1 VVITVITLLSI
12 SGYALKLS
20 SDIVKDKSYYNITG
34 KYGDTFKKNESIY
47 VKDGK
52 LTFNNSLCVF
62 MSQISV
68 RQSNKIVTVC
78 MYIDNIRVDIREFYS
93 NLPSIKGIWFSLNEW
108 VEFCKMIYDINKIV
122 NFQQVYKLQRQNI
135 TDGN

>member
-1 VVITVITLLSI
+1 
-12 SGYALKLS
+12 
-20 SDIVKDKSYYNITG
+20 
-34 KYGDTFKKNESIY
+34 
-47 VKDGK
+47 
-52 LTFNNSLCVF
+52 